1 MVQKPPSIL
10 TANLACFFAM
20 LLWAV
25 GFPATEVLLDS
36 WGALSLLNIRMGI
49 SAVLLLLCWAYFD
62 GFEAIVNANWP
73 LALLVGGLGFGI
85 GTILLM
91 IGQKLSDPVTPA
103 IAAAMMP
110 IFGAML
116 EILFD
121 GRKLRPLL
129 VLGIL
134 LALGGG
140 YLATGVKLEDSQ
152 FGLGALLCLL
162 AIILFACAT
171 RANTKNF
178 QDLSALGQST
188 VGIVGAFTTG
198 ILCYLIAISFGLGE
212 TGIGNHDV
220 FHISLLLYVAIFSI
234 AVAQSLWIWAVGGLG
249 ILVASFHMN
258 AVPFYVMV
266 TVVLLMGGEWNWW
279 QAAGAGLV
287 AVGVI
292 LAQLA
297 SRRQWTSDQAHPLAT
312 TDIHNND

>member
-1 MVQKPPSIL
+1 MI
-10 TANLACFFAM
+10 F
-20 LLWAV
+20 WAI

-36 WGALSLLNIRMGI
+36 WGTLSLLVIRMGM
-49 SAVLLLLCWAYFD
+49 ALVVLLGCWALLD
-62 GFEAIVNANWP
+62 GWQTLKSANWL
-73 LALLVGGLGFGI
+73 LALHVGGLGFGI

-116 EILFD
+116 EIAFD

-134 LALGGG
+134 LALVGG
-140 YLATGVKLEDSQ
+140 YLATGVKLSDST
-152 FGLGALLCLL
+152 FGLGALFCLI
-162 AIILFACAT
+162 AVMLFAWAT

-178 QDLSALGQST
+178 ADLSPVGQTT
-188 VGIVGAFTTG
+188 VGIAGAFV
-198 ILCYLIAISFGLGE
+198 LCVVALIISLSLNLGE
-212 TGIGNHDV
+212 TAIGEYDG
-220 FHISLLLYVAIFSI
+220 FHISLIVYVAIFSI
-234 AVAQSLWIWAVGGLG
+234 SIAQGLWIWGVGGLG

-266 TVVLLMGGEWNWW
+266 TVVITLGGEWNWW
-279 QAAGAGLV
+279 QAAGAAFV
-287 AVGVI
+287 ACGVI

-297 SRRQWTSDQAHPLAT
+297 SRRNWTSDQANQLVAT
-312 TDIHNND
+312 DVHQFKD